1 MLAVILQP
9 AMVKSKNRKTDN
21 NLIYVIAGGEKPAV
35 DARCDEVLN
44 ELLAPE
50 QRTTGLFN
58 ADADEV
64 TASDVLDE
72 LRTLPFLT
80 QKRVVLVRDA
90 DKFVSRNR
98 ELLEKYF
105 ENPSPTG
112 ILILTVSKWD
122 SRTRLA
128 RKLPKVGELITITP
142 PKAWQVP
149 AKLVQYAADAHDKT
163 LSKAA
168 AEMLIELT
176 GEELVRLYGEIDK
189 LALFVQDK
197 KLISPEHV
205 ASLTGN
211 NRLFDIFNV
220 IDSII
225 AGNVTRSVNQL
236 RKLFAADRYAG
247 YKVLGAFA
255 FHFRKMFNAKVL
267 LEKGYHRGRVENE
280 LRIWYNK
287 DGFFDHVRKMTLQ
300 ELGQGLQ
307 HLAAIDYKIKTG
319 QTKAHVAV
327 EQVVFKLSSVAAGR
341 KKTSM

>member
-1 MLAVILQP
+1 
-9 AMVKSKNRKTDN
+9 MVKSKNSKTDN
-21 NLIYVIAGGEKPAV
+21 NFIYVIAGKEKAAV
-35 DARCDEVLN
+35 DSRCDEVVD

-112 ILILTVSKWD
+112 ILILTVRNWD

-128 RKLPKVGELITITP
+128 RKLPEVGELIKITQ
-142 PKAWQVP
+142 PKSWQVP
-149 AKLVQYAADAHDKT
+149 SRLVQYAADAHDKT

-176 GEELVRLYGEIDK
+176 GEELVRLYAEIDK
-189 LALFVQDK
+189 LVLFVQDK
-197 KLISPEHV
+197 KLITPEHV
-205 ASLTGN
+205 ASLIGN

-225 AGNVTRSVNQL
+225 AGNVTRAVNQL
-236 RKLFAADRYAG
+236 RKIFSADKSAG

-267 LEKGYHRGRVENE
+267 LEKGYHRGRIENE

-287 DGFFDHVRKMTLQ
+287 DGFFNHVRKMTLQ
-300 ELGQGLQ
+300 QLGQGLQ
-307 HLAAIDYKIKTG
+307 QFAAIDYKIKTG

-327 EQVVFKLSSVAAGR
+327 EQVVFKLASVAGGQT
-341 KKTSM
+341 KSSM